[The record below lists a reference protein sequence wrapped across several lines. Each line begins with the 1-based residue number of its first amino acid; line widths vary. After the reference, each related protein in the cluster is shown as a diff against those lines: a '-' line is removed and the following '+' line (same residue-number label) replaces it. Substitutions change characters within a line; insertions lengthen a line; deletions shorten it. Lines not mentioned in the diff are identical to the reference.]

1 MYTQCPDCAT
11 VFRVTAEALR
21 IAQGDVRCG
30 VCATTF
36 NALENLSEQ
45 AFKPGA
51 EAEAPSPDDSMTVE
65 ELPGG
70 ENIELS
76 APVEL
81 SVVADPAAD
90 AKADPE
96 PERVPAPAAEREPEP
111 KPEPEPD
118 DDERAM
124 EFHGDAADLD
134 RLFVVEN
141 PRAVDLDSTDEH
153 PILVLDERDELPEE
167 AGSPEEEEEEEEEE
181 IPVVESIV
189 LETVNT
195 VAVAPPPPPT
205 LPPTSPPTPLPTRKR
220 VPPAAPAPS
229 APPVPTAPLKP
240 AARAHTAPRILIP
253 DEIRKR
259 LVEEAA
265 SRAAAAEAFEPEEAP
280 GFLSQGWPWIAG
292 VSVLAFFLVL
302 QIAHSQRDALVQS
315 PSLGPAVAGVY
326 AFLGL
331 STLTPTDLS
340 AYELRQWGAASDPN
354 EANRLMLRASIVNRA
369 AYAQPFPLL
378 RLTLQDRFGGT
389 LGLRDIGP
397 ADYLPGAGIGGLLGP
412 GERADAL
419 IRIVDPGPEAVGFEL
434 DVCLPAAGGVR
445 CSSQIKTAGP

>member
-11 VFRVTAEALR
+11 VFRVTAEALK

-45 AFKPGA
+45 AFKPAA
-51 EAEAPSPDDSMTVE
+51 ESDTPLPDDSMTVE

-70 ENIELS
+70 ENIEIS

-81 SVVADPAAD
+81 SVVADPPAD
-90 AKADPE
+90 AKTE
-96 PERVPAPAAEREPEP
+96 PASELESEAEDE
-111 KPEPEPD
+111 
-118 DDERAM
+118 ERAM

-134 RLFVVEN
+134 RLFVVES
-141 PRAVDLDSTDEH
+141 PGAVDLDSTDEH
-153 PILVLDERDELPEE
+153 PILVIDERDEASEEDASPEE
-167 AGSPEEEEEEEEEE
+167 VEVEEEEEEEEE
-181 IPVVESIV
+181 PVVESIV
-189 LETVNT
+189 LETVEPA
-195 VAVAPPPPPT
+195 VAAPPPP
-205 LPPTSPPTPLPTRKR
+205 TP
-220 VPPAAPAPS
+220 APAPKR
-229 APPVPTAPLKP
+229 APPKP
-240 AARAHTAPRILIP
+240 PASGHTAPRILIP
-253 DEIRKR
+253 DEMRKR
-259 LVEEAA
+259 LVDEAA
-265 SRAAAAEAFEPEEAP
+265 SRAAAEAEFEPDESP
-280 GFLSQGWPWIAG
+280 GFLSQRWPWVAG
-292 VSVLAFFLVL
+292 VSVLAFLLVL
-302 QIAHSQRDALVQS
+302 QIVHSQRDALVQS
-315 PSLGPAVAGVY
+315 PSLGPAIAGVY

-331 STLTPTDLS
+331 SMLAPTDVS

-369 AYAQPFPLL
+369 TYAQPFPLL

-397 ADYLPGAGIGGLLGP
+397 ADYLPGAGVGGLLGP

-434 DVCLPAAGGVR
+434 DICLPATGGVR
-445 CSSQIKTAGP
+445 CSNQIKTAGP